1 MRKKMTKTLLLAA
14 ALLLPGIQADAQGLG
29 GLLNKAKNTVKK
41 AEKVFGSDTSEASK
55 AKDGKQITLDNGIS
69 ISNPLS
75 SAMEIVPVGLYGTS
89 TSENYGNCYLVIKV
103 KMLLPESKS
112 SFGSVGSERMM
123 AVGPD
128 GKTYQVDAGGSY
140 PFQTPEGIMVNVAM
154 DEKDLKFE
162 GVKKSVTEM
171 QMVKFGA
178 YVDYNTK
185 GYVTLRNVPIFWD
198 ETPE

>member
-1 MRKKMTKTLLLAA
+1 MRNKMTKALLLTA
-14 ALLLPGIQADAQGLG
+14 ALLISGAQANAQGLG
-29 GLLNKAKNTVKK
+29 GLLKKAKEATKKIENALGTNTDKS
-41 AEKVFGSDTSEASK
+41 EKGQTVNKILFT
-55 AKDGKQITLDNGIS
+55 NGIE

-103 KMLLPESKS
+103 KMHLPESEAK
-112 SFGSVGSERMM
+112 FGSVGYEKMM

-140 PFQTPEGIMVNVAM
+140 TFPTPEGIMVNVAI
-154 DEKDLKFE
+154 DQKDLMFE

-198 ETPE
+198 QTPE